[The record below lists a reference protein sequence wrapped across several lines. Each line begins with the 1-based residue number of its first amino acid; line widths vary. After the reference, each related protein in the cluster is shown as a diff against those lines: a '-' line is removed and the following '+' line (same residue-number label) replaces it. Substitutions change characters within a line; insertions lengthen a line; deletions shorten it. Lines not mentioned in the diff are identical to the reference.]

1 MQEKTRPLGV
11 TIIAI
16 LIVISGVLILLV
28 GLGLV
33 AIGPIIGL
41 VFVVFG
47 SISLAVGIAYLVMAY
62 GLLKGRGWAWTL
74 STIVLIIGI
83 ILEVISIPRTIALG
97 SSLSGNI
104 ISIAI
109 SAFIL
114 YYLYRPHVKS
124 YFGRTVF

>member
-1 MQEKTRPLGV
+1 MHYWMQEKTRPLGV

-16 LIVISGVLILLV
+16 LIVISGVLILIV
-28 GLGLV
+28 GIGLIFV
-33 AIGPIIGL
+33 VIGAIPLAIGL
-41 VFVVFG
+41 
-47 SISLAVGIAYLVMAY
+47 AYLVMAY
-62 GLLKGRGWAWTL
+62 GLLNGRGWAWTI

-83 ILEVISIPRTIALG
+83 ILQIVSIPRTIASG
-97 SSLSGNI
+97 SSLSGDI

-109 SAFIL
+109 SVFIL

>member
-1 MQEKTRPLGV
+1 MQEKARPLGV
-11 TIIAI
+11 TVIAI
-16 LIVISGVLILLV
+16 LIVISGILILLV
-28 GLGLV
+28 GAGLV

-41 VFVVFG
+41 VFLVFG
-47 SISLAVGIAYLVMAY
+47 AISLAVGIAYLVMAY
-62 GLLKGRGWAWTL
+62 GLLKGKGWAWTI

-83 ILEVISIPRTIALG
+83 ILEVISIPRTIASG
-97 SSLSGNI
+97 SSLSGDI

-109 SAFIL
+109 SVFIL

>member
-47 SISLAVGIAYLVMAY
+47 AISLAVGIAYLVMAY

-97 SSLSGNI
+97 SSLSGDI

>member
-1 MQEKTRPLGV
+1 MQEKTRPFGV

-97 SSLSGNI
+97 SSLSGVI

>member
-97 SSLSGNI
+97 SSLSGVI

>member
-16 LIVISGVLILLV
+16 LIVISGVLILIV
-28 GLGLV
+28 G
-33 AIGPIIGL
+33 IGL
-41 VFVVFG
+41 VFVVVVG
-47 SISLAVGIAYLVMAY
+47 PISLAIGIAYLVMAY
-62 GLLKGRGWAWTL
+62 GLLNGRGWAWTI

-83 ILEVISIPRTIALG
+83 ILQIVSIPRTIASG
-97 SSLSGNI
+97 SSLSGDI

>member
-1 MQEKTRPLGV
+1 MQEKTRPVGV

>member
-16 LIVISGVLILLV
+16 LIVISGILILLV
-28 GLGLV
+28 GAGLV

-41 VFVVFG
+41 VFLVFG
-47 SISLAVGIAYLVMAY
+47 AISLAVGIAYLVMAY
-62 GLLKGRGWAWTL
+62 GLLKGKGWAWTI

-83 ILEVISIPRTIALG
+83 ILELISIPRTIASG
-97 SSLSGNI
+97 SSLSGDI

-109 SAFIL
+109 SVFIL

>member
-16 LIVISGVLILLV
+16 LIVISGILILLV
-28 GLGLV
+28 GAGLV

-41 VFVVFG
+41 VFLVFG
-47 SISLAVGIAYLVMAY
+47 GISLAVGIAYLVMAY
-62 GLLKGRGWAWTL
+62 GLLKGKGWAWTI

-83 ILEVISIPRTIALG
+83 ILELISIPRTIASG
-97 SSLSGNI
+97 SSLSGDI

-109 SAFIL
+109 SVFIL

>member
-16 LIVISGVLILLV
+16 LIVISGVLILLA
-28 GLGLV
+28 GIGLV

-41 VFVVFG
+41 VFVVSG
-47 SISLAVGIAYLVMAY
+47 AVSLAVGIAYLVMAY
-62 GLLKGRGWAWTL
+62 GLLKGRGWAWII

-83 ILEVISIPRTIALG
+83 ILQIISIPRTIASG
-97 SSLSGNI
+97 SSLSGDV

-109 SAFIL
+109 SVFIL

-124 YFGRTVF
+124 YFGRTVL

>member
-16 LIVISGVLILLV
+16 LIVISGILILLV
-28 GLGLV
+28 GGGLV

-47 SISLAVGIAYLVMAY
+47 AISLAVGIAYLVMAY
-62 GLLKGRGWAWTL
+62 GLLKGKGWAWTI

-83 ILEVISIPRTIALG
+83 ILELISIPRTIASG
-97 SSLSGNI
+97 SSLSGDV

>member
-1 MQEKTRPLGV
+1 MHYWMQEKTRPLGV

-16 LIVISGVLILLV
+16 LIVISGVLILIV
-28 GLGLV
+28 GIGLIFV
-33 AIGPIIGL
+33 IFGAIPLAIGL
-41 VFVVFG
+41 
-47 SISLAVGIAYLVMAY
+47 AYLVMAY
-62 GLLKGRGWAWTL
+62 GLLNGRGWAWTI
-74 STIVLIIGI
+74 SIIVLIIGI
-83 ILEVISIPRTIALG
+83 ILQIISIPRTIASG
-97 SSLSGNI
+97 SSLSGDI

>member
-16 LIVISGVLILLV
+16 LIVISGILILLV
-28 GLGLV
+28 GIGLV
-33 AIGPIIGL
+33 ALGPIIGI
-41 VFVVFG
+41 VFVLFG
-47 SISLAVGIAYLVMAY
+47 FISLAVGIAYLVMAY
-62 GLLKGRGWAWTL
+62 GLLKGRAWAWTI

-83 ILEVISIPRTIALG
+83 ILEIISIPRTIASG
-97 SSLSGNI
+97 SSLSGDI

-109 SAFIL
+109 SVFIL